1 MVERRV
7 VITGMGAVSPYGAG
21 VQALWEGLLSG
32 ISAVRQTSTLETIGG
47 LRSKVAALIPELDVR
62 AIDRKK
68 RRFMSSMSI
77 YATLAAMEA
86 VEQSG
91 LAQNMLACRS
101 TGLCLGST
109 TGSPQELDAF
119 YRQLV
124 QDNTI
129 ENTKSTF
136 FFKIMNHSCVAN
148 VAQAIGIRGRII
160 APSAACATGA
170 LSIGMAA
177 EMISSGL
184 QDVMLCGGADEHHA
198 ATTAVFD
205 ILQAV
210 STAYNDRPQET
221 PRPFDRDRDGVV
233 CSEGAGILVLESLE
247 HAQGRGAAILGE
259 LKGFATMS
267 SPGDLAH
274 PDIETIQECI
284 ASALDSAKVS
294 PNTVDYVNAHA
305 TGTIHG
311 DLVESGAVERIVG
324 ASVPMS
330 SLKGH
335 FGHAMAASGA
345 LESIA
350 SIKMMETGKI
360 IPTRNLCVPDPAC
373 QHMNLPVTICNK
385 PMEIVLKNSFALG
398 GVNAALVIGRTVR

>member
-1 MVERRV
+1 MMGRRV
-7 VITGMGAVSPYGAG
+7 VISGMGAVSPYGAG
-21 VQALWEGLLSG
+21 TSALWEGLLSG
-32 ISAVRQTSTLETIGG
+32 ASTVRNTSSLDAIGG
-47 LRSKVAALIPELDVR
+47 LRCKVAALVPELDARV
-62 AIDRKK
+62 IDRKK

-77 YATLAAMEA
+77 YATLAALEA
-86 VEQSG
+86 IAQSRLDADA
-91 LAQNMLACRS
+91 LARRS

-136 FFKIMNHSCVAN
+136 FFRIMNHSCAAN
-148 VAQAIGIRGRII
+148 VAQALGIRGRVI

-170 LSIGMAA
+170 LAIGMGA
-177 EMISSGL
+177 EMIAAGL
-184 QDVMLCGGADEHHA
+184 QDVVLCGGADEHHA

-205 ILQAV
+205 IMQAA
-210 STAYNDRPQET
+210 SITHNDAPQET

-233 CSEGAGILVLESLE
+233 CSEGAGIFVLESLE
-247 HAQGRGAAILGE
+247 HAQARGAAILGE
-259 LKGFATMS
+259 IMGFATLS

-274 PDIETIQECI
+274 PDIETIGACI
-284 ASALDSAKVS
+284 ADALASAKVN
-294 PNTVDYVNAHA
+294 PDMVDYVNAHA

-311 DLVESGAVERIVG
+311 DLVESGAVERVVG
-324 ASVPMS
+324 AAVPTS

-335 FGHAMAASGA
+335 FGHAMAASAA

-350 SIKMMETGKI
+350 CVRMLQEGKI
-360 IPTRNLCVPDPAC
+360 LPTRNLRVPDPAC
-373 QHMNLPVTICNK
+373 QHLNLPVKIMDCELN
-385 PMEIVLKNSFALG
+385 IVLKNSFALG
-398 GVNAALVIGRTVR
+398 GVNAALVIGRFAA